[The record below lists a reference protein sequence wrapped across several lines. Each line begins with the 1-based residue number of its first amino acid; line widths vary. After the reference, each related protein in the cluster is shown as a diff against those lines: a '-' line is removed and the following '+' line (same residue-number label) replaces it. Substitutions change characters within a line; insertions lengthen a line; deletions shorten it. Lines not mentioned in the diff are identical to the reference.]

1 MTEASTELPPPLVM
15 QHRGQSLDA
24 YTTIDE
30 IHAWG
35 TGLVAVRH
43 GANFPVQS
51 ILSPAVESGF
61 LAGALVGDSRAAT
74 LLHKS
79 EHTIVSHRRRTL
91 NLLGVPSARAAI
103 RQLFDPLVGGLE
115 VIDPV
120 ELDNEP
126 SSKLVE
132 FMEILAMGN
141 AYQKDRA
148 ATSLRWSRDTFT
160 KELTQLQTELGVP
173 NPVGVLFWGFASN
186 ILGQNS
192 ALLRLP
198 CEGPQARA
206 YSLDG
211 PTLAIQPWLPPPRP
225 QTFPE
230 MGARHAR
237 GFSITHPEARRG
249 DATLHFPH
257 DVQAPL
263 DAALI
268 FKGHNLHIGRISG
281 VELLGGR
288 VRIDRSHELL
298 SKLTE
303 SDLRHLGAGCLGFN
317 GKQSAATFYEAGDG
331 SQQLINLQDALKVP
345 RHKSRLRQAVDRAFQ
360 VGLLDVEKPL
370 TVDLAAM
377 PDYFPAVVRYA
388 GHGTQQELA
397 QAQGWGKQS
406 ARYAIDGSCAQLQ
419 VANRAAIVTVGH
431 LGRML

>member
-1 MTEASTELPPPLVM
+1 MTEAATELPPPLVM
-15 QHRGQSLDA
+15 QHRGQNLDA
-24 YTTIDE
+24 HSIDE
-30 IHAWG
+30 IQAWG

-43 GANFPVQS
+43 GANFPVQRV
-51 ILSPAVESGF
+51 LSPAVESGF
-61 LAGALVGDSRAAT
+61 LVGALVGDSQAAT

-79 EHTIVSHRRRTL
+79 EHTIVSHRRKAL
-91 NLLGVPSARAAI
+91 NLLGVSSARAAI

-120 ELDNEP
+120 ELDCEP
-126 SSKLVE
+126 SPRLVE
-132 FMEILAMGN
+132 FMKILAMGN

-148 ATSLRWSRDTFT
+148 ASSLHWNKYTFT
-160 KELTQLQTELGVP
+160 NELMRLQAQLGVS

-192 ALLRLP
+192 TLLRP
-198 CEGPQARA
+198 PGESPQAHA

-211 PTLAIQPWLPPPRP
+211 PALAIQPWLPPPHP
-225 QTFPE
+225 QTLPE

-237 GFSITHPEARRG
+237 GFSITHPGARD

-288 VRIDRSHELL
+288 VKINRSHELL
-298 SKLTE
+298 SRLTE
-303 SDLRHLGAGCLGFN
+303 SDLRHLGAGCLGFS
-317 GKQSAATFYEAGDG
+317 GAQSVATFYETGDG
-331 SQQLINLQDALKVP
+331 SQQLINLQDALEVP
-345 RHKSRLRQAVDRAFQ
+345 RHKDGLRQTVDRAFQ
-360 VGLLDVEKPL
+360 VGLLGVEKSL
-370 TVDLAAM
+370 DVDLTAM
-377 PDYFPAVVRYA
+377 PDYFPSVVRYA
-388 GHGTQQELA
+388 AHGTQQEMA
-397 QAQGWGKQS
+397 QAQGWGKPS

-431 LGRML
+431 LGKML